1 MLIHFLNINDYI
13 KNDYIAQIG
22 IKSWRKYMPEHQI
35 KIWTENDDFI
45 KNILNDENNNI
56 IKQCLNK
63 NNFYVYEYI
72 RLRILYE
79 FGGIFAEPDF
89 IILEHIDIQN
99 NDEFFH
105 NLTYHTDDFRNLGL
119 YFAPII
125 IQKNNILIKMLLNY
139 LENDF
144 KFEKRVYSEFEFCS
158 IKYIK
163 NNQDFEEN
171 LKLIS
176 FKTICFQE
184 KSLITDKV
192 IHFYDWF
199 TQDTFKTIFIFSEE
213 KHRDFYSKVCQMA
226 NKTEIG
232 NYQIFLDNP
241 KIAKLQIAYLK
252 YIIFN
257 NQKVKERILDIEN
270 LLGDL
275 DKISP
280 KDWEILNDI

>member
-89 IILEHIDIQN
+89 IVLEHIDIQN

-105 NLTYHTDDFRNLGL
+105 NLTNYTDDFRNLGL
-119 YFAPII
+119 FSAPII

-139 LENDF
+139 LENNF
-144 KFEKRVYSEFEFCS
+144 KFENRIYSEFEFCS

-213 KHRDFYSKVCQMA
+213 KHRDFYSKACQMT
-226 NKTEIG
+226 NKTIG